1 MTSELRHWPSWCF
14 ALDLVQLFVDRET
27 PSVAVT
33 TAGMGRFVSGNP
45 TYFQGPDLERTNSR
59 QRSHLV
65 WDNNGHNLS
74 KVNYTI
80 LLLYG
85 EARNHIFFA
94 LA

>member
-14 ALDLVQLFVDRET
+14 ALDLVQPFADHET

-59 QRSHLV
+59 QRSPLV
-65 WDNNGHNLS
+65 WDNNGRE
-74 KVNYTI
+74 TM
-80 LLLYG
+80 
-85 EARNHIFFA
+85 A
-94 LA
+94 LAG